1 MNLFIDPK
9 DTISFDVYVAVED
22 GIVYANADKK
32 NLLKENDVLKED
44 QVVAFNFTFKKPSYK
59 DNIEIMKRSGG
70 LTSDGETIA
79 FDASSV
85 RYERFVS
92 LLTDWTLVNSA
103 GESLAATKANVDKLN
118 PTLASVVLEKMEE
131 VIS

>member
-1 MNLFIDPK
+1 
-9 DTISFDVYVAVED
+9 
-22 GIVYANADKK
+22 
-32 NLLKENDVLKED
+32 
-44 QVVAFNFTFKKPSYK
+44 
-59 DNIEIMKRSGG
+59 MKRSGG

-92 LLTDWTLVNSA
+92 LLTDWTLVDSA
-103 GESLAATKANVDKLN
+103 GESLAATKENVDKLH

-131 VIS
+131 IIS